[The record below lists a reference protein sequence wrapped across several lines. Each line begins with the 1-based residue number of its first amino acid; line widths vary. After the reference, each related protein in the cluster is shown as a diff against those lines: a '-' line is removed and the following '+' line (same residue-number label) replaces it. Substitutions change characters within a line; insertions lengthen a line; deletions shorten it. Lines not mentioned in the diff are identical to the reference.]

1 MLEVEPQ
8 LIEEYVRTGALR
20 IISRPLLQ
28 SGPNSLRAA
37 HATACAGEQQQYFA
51 MRSLIYANIG
61 TLYTAPDIDVALSD
75 IAGQTTVDRTAFD
88 SCMVSNRHEQ
98 ALYEGFARA
107 KNDGIQTR
115 PVFDINDTRIIG
127 GRSYA
132 DFATII
138 ASLQP

>member
-8 LIEEYVRTGALR
+8 LIETYVRTGIVR

-28 SGPNSLRAA
+28 SGPSSLRAA

-61 TLYTAPDIDVALSD
+61 MLYTAPDIDIALNELSTQ
-75 IAGQTTVDRTAFD
+75 INLEQSAFA
-88 SCMVSNRHEQ
+88 SCMASNHHEQ
-98 ALYEGFARA
+98 LLYEGFARA
-107 KNDGIQTR
+107 QNAGVQTR

-127 GRSYA
+127 GRQFD
-132 DFATII
+132 DFAEII
-138 ASLQP
+138 TSLQP

>member
-8 LIEEYVRTGALR
+8 LIDEYVRTGTLR

-37 HATACAGEQQQYFA
+37 HATYCAGEQQQYFA
-51 MRSLIYANIG
+51 MRSLVYANIG
-61 TLYTAPDIDVALSD
+61 MLYTAPDIDVALSD
-75 IAGQTTVDRTAFD
+75 IAGQSTLDRRAFD
-88 SCMVSNRHEQ
+88 SCMASNRHEQ

-107 KNDGIQTR
+107 KNDGVQTR
-115 PVFDINDTRIIG
+115 PVFDINDVRIIG
-127 GRSYA
+127 GRGYA
-132 DFATII
+132 DFVKII

>member
-8 LIEEYVRTGALR
+8 LIDEYVRTGALR

-28 SGPNSLRAA
+28 SGPSSLRAA
-37 HATACAGEQQQYFA
+37 HAATCAGEQQQYFA

-61 TLYTAPDIDVALSD
+61 MLYTAENIDVALSEL
-75 IAGQTTVDRTAFD
+75 AGQIAIDRTAFD
-88 SCMVSNRHEQ
+88 GCMTSNRHEQ
-98 ALYEGFARA
+98 LLYEGFARA
-107 KNDGIQTR
+107 KNDGVQTR

-132 DFATII
+132 DFVTIF